1 MHARLEELISLRD
14 RQPVDAATMS
24 HVASC
29 APCAAEIRRL
39 TALRT
44 GMTQLPGIEPP
55 ELWPLIQARLGA
67 APQSAPRRRWMQ
79 LTAAGS
85 IVALVLALAASLPQ
99 VRVAHPV
106 LADGASPQAPLENLV
121 ARSQR
126 LEATLRQLPQ
136 RPAVEVAA
144 NSVAIDALQSRIQR
158 LDMELASDAAVES
171 DPDRLQELWSQ
182 RVNLLNSLFGVRY
195 AEAVHTGYRATREE
209 GSL

>member
-14 RQPVDAATMS
+14 RQPVDAATVS

-39 TALRT
+39 AALRAEL
-44 GMTQLPGIEPP
+44 TQLQTLSPP
-55 ELWPLIQARLGA
+55 ELWPLIEARLGGA
-67 APQSAPRRRWMQ
+67 SGSVPRRRWMQ
-79 LTAAGS
+79 LSAAGS
-85 IVALVLALAASLPQ
+85 IAALVLALAASLPQ
-99 VRVAHPV
+99 LRVADPV
-106 LADGASPQAPLENLV
+106 PSAGASTQVPLQTLV

-126 LEATLRQLPQ
+126 LETTLRQLPQ

-144 NSVAIDALQSRIQR
+144 NAVAIDALQSRIQR

-182 RVNLLNSLFGVRY
+182 RVSLLNSLFGVRY
-195 AEAVHTGYRATREE
+195 AEAVHAGYRATLEQ
-209 GSL
+209 GTL